1 MHSKTPI
8 NLPQS
13 LLLMKKVE
21 EEQEILFLPV
31 DLGLIIVGYFPS
43 SRNWLFD

>member
-1 MHSKTPI
+1 MHSETPI

-31 DLGLIIVGYFPS
+31 DLGLIIGYSPS
-43 SRNWLFD
+43 SRNRLFD